1 MSALFKE
8 LAYAQTP
15 LGELSL
21 RLRTELKLGVDVY
34 EIKLNE
40 EFLMSSLFTVAEEEL
55 SQLGLAA
62 LDLSDMDVVIGGLGL
77 GYTARAALEDSRV
90 KSLIV
95 VEALEDVIKWHRQ
108 HILPLGE
115 ALSSDNRCRMVQGD
129 FFALT
134 AGCGYDPENPNRH
147 FHAIL
152 LDIDHAPDF
161 TLHDS
166 HAEFYTSEGLKR
178 LIGHLHPGGVFAL
191 WSNDPPDENFMKVLQ
206 NVFPETAAHVVEFD
220 NPLINGKSSNTVYV
234 CRSHL

>member
-1 MSALFKE
+1 MFKE

-21 RLRTELKLGVDVY
+21 RLRTELKLGVDVH
-34 EIKLNE
+34 EIKLND

-55 SQLGLAA
+55 SRLGLAA
-62 LDLSDMDVVIGGLGL
+62 LDLSEIDVVVGGLGL
-77 GYTARAALEDSRV
+77 GYTAKAALEDSRV
-90 KSLIV
+90 KSLVV
-95 VEALEDVIKWHRQ
+95 VEALEDVIKWHKEK
-108 HILPLGE
+108 ILPLGAE
-115 ALSSDNRCRMVQGD
+115 LSTDDRCCMVQGD

-134 AGCGYDPENPNRH
+134 AGEGYDPDQPQKK

-166 HAEFYTSEGLKR
+166 HAGFYTSEGIKR

-206 NVFPETAAHVVEFD
+206 SVFPETAANVVEFD

-234 CRSHL
+234 CRSYL